1 MAVVQLAVTVK
12 HFIPVSPQMMTSMGL
27 QPCKIKYDYDRCF
40 LFFYDGEMVY
50 ISGSSW
56 QKKCT
61 PDEVADTIK
70 TFFNGTN
77 YHLANIEEYR

>member
-1 MAVVQLAVTVK
+1 MVVQLAVTVK
-12 HFIPVSPQMMTSMGL
+12 HFIRLAPPRMTTNGL
-27 QPCKIKYDYDRCF
+27 QPEQIKYDYDKCF

-50 ISGSSW
+50 ISGSPW

-70 TFFNGTN
+70 SFFAGTN